1 VVTATEAQ
9 KSPAD
14 ARRKSISGLK
24 AAFNILDKWGCTA
37 DQAQAILRLPKATYY
52 KYRNDPESARL
63 DRDQLTRISYLLNMH
78 QALRIVFENPENVYG
93 FMRKRNHNPYFHGRA
108 PLEVI
113 ESGDF
118 ATLYETFRRI
128 DTLRNGLW

>member
-1 VVTATEAQ
+1 MTASKAQ

-14 ARRKSISGLK
+14 ARRMSVSGLK

-37 DQAQAILRLPKATYY
+37 EQAQAILRLPRATYY

-108 PLEVI
+108 PLDVI

-118 ATLYETFRRI
+118 AALYETFRRI
-128 DTLRNGLW
+128 DTLRSGLW

>member
-1 VVTATEAQ
+1 MMTATEAQ

-14 ARRKSISGLK
+14 ARRKSVSGLK

-78 QALRIVFENPENVYG
+78 QALRIVFENPDNVYG
-93 FMRKRNHNPYFHGRA
+93 FMRKRNHNPYFHGRV

>member
-1 VVTATEAQ
+1 MTAIKAQ

-14 ARRKSISGLK
+14 ARRMGVSGVK

-37 DQAQAILRLPKATYY
+37 EQAQAILRLPRATYY

-63 DRDQLTRISYLLNMH
+63 DRDQLTRISYLLNTH

-108 PLEVI
+108 PLDVI

-118 ATLYETFRRI
+118 AALYETFRRI
-128 DTLRNGLW
+128 DALRNGLW

>member
-1 VVTATEAQ
+1 MTATKAQ

-14 ARRKSISGLK
+14 ARRKSVSGLK

-93 FMRKRNHNPYFHGRA
+93 FMRKRNNNPYFHGRT

>member
-1 VVTATEAQ
+1 MTATEAQ

-14 ARRKSISGLK
+14 ARRKSVGGLK

-93 FMRKRNHNPYFHGRA
+93 FMRKRNHNPYFHGRV

-118 ATLYETFRRI
+118 ATLYETFKRI

>member
-1 VVTATEAQ
+1 MTATDAQ

-14 ARRKSISGLK
+14 ARRKSVSGLK

>member
-1 VVTATEAQ
+1 MTVTAAQ

-14 ARRKSISGLK
+14 ARKMGISGLK
-24 AAFNILDKWGCTA
+24 AAFNILDKWGCA
-37 DQAQAILRLPKATYY
+37 PEQAQSVLRLPKATYY

-63 DRDQLTRISYLLNMH
+63 DRDQLARISYLLNIH
-78 QALRIVFENPENVYG
+78 QALRIVFENPDNVYG
-93 FMRKRNHNPYFHGRA
+93 FMRKRNHNAYFHGRA

-118 ATLYETFRRI
+118 AALYETFRRI

>member
-1 VVTATEAQ
+1 MVTATEAQ

-63 DRDQLTRISYLLNMH
+63 DRDQLSRISYLLNMH